1 MPINKFIQRYYPFIV
16 GLLLI
21 SMLILEISSS
31 LKESQTIDEGVHL
44 AAGYSYLMKND
55 FRMNTEHPPL
65 IKEIAALPLVIINNR
80 LEQPF
85 NQPSWTEYNQ
95 WQFAK
100 DLIYYN
106 NLSADTILFLGRL
119 PIMLLSLLLGFFIFR
134 WSRELFGTTAG
145 IFSLI
150 LYCFSPNIL
159 AHSKY
164 VTTDLGLALFFFLT
178 IYYFYKYLK
187 SPSWKRFIVFCLCF
201 SLTQAVKFSALL
213 LLPTLLILIL
223 AIYLCKKNNQS
234 LMLAA
239 KNFFRKFVILFGITA
254 MIIFSVYGF
263 NFQKPIDDINVQDQY
278 SQQDHIIE
286 NNLISEQS
294 ELVKK
299 VIGFTDTNKKSG
311 QIIKSIATNVPF
323 PAFPY
328 LNGAVKLFTHNYHGH
343 TSYLNGN
350 YAEFGFWN
358 YFLFA
363 FLLKTPIST
372 IILLFIMIFFGMFV
386 LIKNLKTISYE
397 KKSSSKIFEKIP
409 TFFLCLIIP
418 PLIYLIFS
426 LGSHLNLGLRHIL
439 PIYPFIFVLL
449 GYLITIKLKKNQ
461 IIYYLLLIGL
471 LIFYIT
477 SSLLIYPHYLA
488 YFNEIAGGPD
498 NGPKYLTDS
507 NIDWGQ
513 DVKKLKKYIDENNIE
528 YICLSYFGQAKLEY
542 YGIDY
547 RYLPDNQN
555 FQGIDQLNCVVAIS
569 VTSLLSKERE
579 YDWLLQYEPDEKIG
593 YSIYVYDFRNKH

>member
-1 MPINKFIQRYYPFIV
+1 MSINRFIQKYYPFIV

-21 SMLILEISSS
+21 SMLILEINSS

-65 IKEIAALPLVIINNR
+65 IKEIAALPLVIINNK

-100 DLIYYN
+100 DFIYNN

-134 WSRELFGTTAG
+134 WSRALFGTTAG
-145 IFSLI
+145 ILSLI
-150 LYCFSPNIL
+150 LYCFSSHIL
-159 AHSKY
+159 AHSGY
-164 VTTDLGLALFFFLT
+164 VTTDLGLALFFFIT

-187 SPSWKRFIVFCLCF
+187 SPSWKNLIVFFVCF
-201 SLTQAVKFSALL
+201 ALAQAVKFSALL
-213 LLPTLLILIL
+213 LIPILLILIL
-223 AIYLCKKNNQS
+223 TVYLCKKNDQI
-234 LMLAA
+234 LRLAA
-239 KNFFRKFVILFGITA
+239 KNFFKKFIIFFCITA
-254 MIIFSVYGF
+254 IIIFSVYGF
-263 NFQKPIDDINVQDQY
+263 NFQKPIDDINVQEQY
-278 SQQDHIIE
+278 SQQEQIIL
-286 NNLISEQS
+286 NDLVSEQN

-299 VIGFTDTNKKSG
+299 IISFTDTNKKSG
-311 QIIKSIATNVPF
+311 KIIKSIATNVPF

-328 LNGAVKLFTHNYHGH
+328 LNGAVKLFSHNYHGH
-343 TSYLNGN
+343 TSYLYGN
-350 YAEFGFWN
+350 YTEFGTWY
-358 YFLFA
+358 YFPFA
-363 FLLKTPIST
+363 FLVKTPIST
-372 IILLFIMIFFGMFV
+372 LVLLFFMISFGLFLLV
-386 LIKNLKTISYE
+386 KNVKTASRAKE
-397 KKSSSKIFEKIP
+397 SPLKIFEKIP
-409 TFFLCLIIP
+409 VFFLCLIIP
-418 PLIYLIFS
+418 PLIYLFFS

-449 GYLITIKLKKNQ
+449 GYLITIKFKKNQ
-461 IIYYLLLIGL
+461 IVYYLLLAGL

-488 YFNEIAGGPD
+488 YFNEIAGGPN

-528 YICLSYFGQAKLEY
+528 YVCLSYFGQAKLEY

-547 RYLPDNQN
+547 HYLPNNQN
-555 FQGIDQLNCVVAIS
+555 FQGINQLDCVVAIS

-593 YSIYVYDFRNKH
+593 YSIYVYDFRDKY